1 MPSYTI
7 KDLEQISGIKA
18 HTIRIW
24 EQRYGF
30 LQPQRTETNI
40 RSYSADELKVILNVS
55 LLNKYGYKISHIDKM
70 SSAEIEDKIFGLNHL
85 DAEKERVVNALIK
98 DMVSLDMLSFERQ
111 LDNYIAQKGVEK
123 TITEII
129 FCFLER
135 VGVLWI
141 TNHINPAQEHLASNI
156 VRQKIILG
164 IEKLPKMYNNAKLI
178 VLFMPEGEYH
188 EIGLLF
194 VHFLLKSKGYNVDY
208 LGTNVP
214 IVDLKYLTEYKKVD
228 YLYAHITA
236 PTKGFKMN
244 KFREQLG
251 QINKDIP
258 IILTGQ
264 MMQEYKGSV
273 PGNIRVLQSLS
284 ETMGF
289 LSSLLV
295 SLKHRFSIIYL

>member
-1 MPSYTI
+1 MSSYTI

-40 RSYSADELKVILNVS
+40 RTYSADELKVILNVS
-55 LLNKYGYKISHIDKM
+55 LLNKYGYKISHINKM

-85 DAEKERVVNALIK
+85 EAEKERVVNALIK

-244 KFREQLG
+244 KFMEQLG

-258 IILTGQ
+258 MILTGQ

-289 LSSLLV
+289 LSSL
-295 SLKHRFSIIYL
+295 

>member
-1 MPSYTI
+1 MSSYTI

-40 RSYSADELKVILNVS
+40 RTYSADELKVILNVS

-70 SSAEIEDKIFGLNHL
+70 TSAEIEDKIFGLNHL
-85 DAEKERVVNALIK
+85 EAEKERVVNALIK
-98 DMVSLDMLSFERQ
+98 DMVSLDMLAFEKQ
-111 LDNYIAQKGVEK
+111 LDNYIAQRGIEK
-123 TITEII
+123 TITDII
-129 FCFLER
+129 FFFLER

-141 TNHINPAQEHLASNI
+141 TNHINPAQEHLASNLI
-156 VRQKIILG
+156 RQKIILG
-164 IEKLPKMYNNAKLI
+164 IEKLPKMHANAKLF

-228 YLYAHITA
+228 YLFAHITA
-236 PTKGFKMN
+236 PIKGFKMN
-244 KFREQLG
+244 KFMEQLS

-258 IILTGQ
+258 MILTGQ
-264 MMQEYKGSV
+264 MMQEYKG
-273 PGNIRVLQSLS
+273 PLTANIRVLQSLS

-289 LSSLLV
+289 LSSL
-295 SLKHRFSIIYL
+295 

>member
-1 MPSYTI
+1 MSSYTI

-24 EQRYGF
+24 EQRYQF

-55 LLNKYGYKISHIDKM
+55 LLNKYGFKISHIDKM
-70 SSAEIEDKIFGLNHL
+70 STSEMEEKILALNQL

-98 DMVSLDMLSFERQ
+98 DMVSLDMISFERQ
-111 LDNYIAQKGVEK
+111 LDNYIAQKGIEK

-129 FCFLER
+129 FSFLER

-141 TNHINPAQEHLASNI
+141 TNHINPAQEHLASNLI
-156 VRQKIILG
+156 RQKVILG
-164 IEKLPKMYNNAKLI
+164 IEKLPKMFPSGKLI

-214 IVDLKYLTEYKKVD
+214 LVDLKYLTEYKKVD
-228 YLYAHITA
+228 YLYSHITA
-236 PTKGFKMN
+236 PIKGFKMN
-244 KFREQLG
+244 KFMEQLSL
-251 QINKDIP
+251 INNKIP
-258 IILTGQ
+258 VVLTGQ
-264 MMQEYKGSV
+264 MMQEYKGPV
-273 PGNIRVLQSLS
+273 AGHIRIMQSLS
-284 ETMGF
+284 ETMEF
-289 LSSLLV
+289 LSSL
-295 SLKHRFSIIYL
+295 

>member
-1 MPSYTI
+1 MSSYTI

-24 EQRYGF
+24 EQRYHF

-40 RSYSADELKVILNVS
+40 RTYSADELKVILNVS
-55 LLNKYGYKISHIDKM
+55 LLNKYGFKISHIDKM
-70 SSAEIEDKIFGLNHL
+70 TPTDIEEKIMGLNQL
-85 DAEKERVVNALIK
+85 DAEKERVVNSLIK
-98 DMVSLDMLSFERQ
+98 DMVSLNMISFERQ
-111 LDNYIAQKGVEK
+111 LDTYIAQKGIEK

-129 FCFLER
+129 FSFLER

-156 VRQKIILG
+156 IRQKVILG
-164 IEKLPKMYNNAKLI
+164 IEKLPKFYQGSKLI

-194 VHFLLKSKGYNVDY
+194 VHFLLKQRGYNVDY

-214 IVDLKYLTEYKKVD
+214 LIDLKYLTECKKVD

-236 PTKGFKMN
+236 PTKGFKLN
-244 KFREQLG
+244 KFMEQLG
-251 QINKDIP
+251 EINTTIP
-258 IILTGQ
+258 IVLTGQ
-264 MMQEYKGSV
+264 MM
-273 PGNIRVLQSLS
+273 
-284 ETMGF
+284 
-289 LSSLLV
+289 
-295 SLKHRFSIIYL
+295 

>member
-1 MPSYTI
+1 MSSYTI

-40 RSYSADELKVILNVS
+40 RTYSADELKVILNVS

-123 TITEII
+123 TITDII
-129 FCFLER
+129 FFFLER

-244 KFREQLG
+244 KFMEQLG

-289 LSSLLV
+289 LSSL
-295 SLKHRFSIIYL
+295 